1 MTMPTTPNYFAL
13 QYPTFQP
20 AMRNILS
27 ITQSFPAVIT
37 TTFDGVNP
45 GVNQYQNG
53 MVMSLNIPYSYGMQ
67 GANQFQGPITVVSPT
82 SFSMLIDTTLMDP
95 FVIPTGQPANFAT
108 PATVVNVG
116 ETNDNLR
123 WSVQNVL
130 PYPLS
135 NINPIE

>member
-1 MTMPTTPNYFAL
+1 MITTPNYFAIPF
-13 QYPTFQP
+13 PTFQP

-27 ITQSFPAVIT
+27 ITNSNPAVIV
-37 TTFDGVNP
+37 TTFDGINP

-53 MVMSLNIPYSYGMQ
+53 MIMRLHIPYSYGLQ
-67 GANQFQGPITVVSPT
+67 GANLFEAPITVIDST
-82 SFSMLIDTTLMDP
+82 SFSMPIDTTLMDP
-95 FVIPTGQPANFAT
+95 FMVPTGQPNNFAT

-116 ETNDNLR
+116 ETNNNLR

-135 NINPIE
+135 NLDPIE